1 MPQHELLKI
10 WLEFI
15 EKFVG
20 SLAWPAVALTT
31 VLLFRK
37 ELLALMPTLKKLK
50 LGILEGEFEVAAK
63 ETLHKVEAV
72 TDPALPQPEPP
83 PVQEPPPEPGVE
95 HAPIDF
101 SEATVS
107 TSPLIQPVNKL
118 LLYANPGAAIQIA
131 WENIQ
136 RAMLSLI
143 SERGVYVAPRHTS
156 SPGTWIVALEKERV
170 LNDEQITVLK
180 EMFELRNQVVHT
192 RTIPTVEAAVAY
204 VEASE
209 RLTRTLL
216 RKARKS

>member
-1 MPQHELLKI
+1 MPSFELLKI

-15 EKFVG
+15 EKIVG
-20 SLAWPAVALTT
+20 AIAWPLVVLVT

-63 ETLHKVEAV
+63 ETLEKVEAV
-72 TDPALPQPEPP
+72 TDPAPPQPAPP
-83 PVQEPPPEPGVE
+83 SVQVPAPEPDVSY
-95 HAPIDF
+95 APIDLP
-101 SEATVS
+101 EAPVGS
-107 TSPLIQPVNKL
+107 LPLIQPVNKL

-180 EMFELRNQVVHT
+180 EMFELRNQVVHAK
-192 RTIPTVEAAVAY
+192 TIPNVEAAVAY

-216 RKARKS
+216 KKAGKI